1 MKIVID
7 SFLHNGILFT
17 AGAEVADDPSLTW
30 AEKRGLI
37 VETEPKAEKEP
48 EKKQAAKKTT
58 AKKK

>member
-17 AGAEVADDPSLTW
+17 AGAEVADDPELAW

-37 VETEPKAEKEP
+37 VETEQKAEKEP
-48 EKKQAAKKTT
+48 
-58 AKKK
+58 